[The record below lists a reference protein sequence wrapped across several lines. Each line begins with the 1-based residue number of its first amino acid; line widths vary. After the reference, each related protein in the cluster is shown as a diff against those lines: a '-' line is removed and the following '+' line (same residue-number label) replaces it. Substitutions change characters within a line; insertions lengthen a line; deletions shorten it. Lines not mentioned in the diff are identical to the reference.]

1 MGYAIRIPPLFLFLC
16 GALLLLPSCW
26 KEEAPA
32 WGLVSGKRPV
42 YLPES
47 SLLDIRNLPPQD
59 ITNSGTI
66 FLRDTL
72 FFMLENGRGIHVFSV
87 QDPARTYP
95 VTFFKIPAISD
106 FTIAGYRLYADSWRD
121 LLTLDISDILAIRVL
136 QRQPGYS
143 SLRCSLQP
151 TRDCSSAWTFP
162 GARWSDGRM
171 RRWITPAVVPFNK
184 LHPVP

>member
-1 MGYAIRIPPLFLFLC
+1 MGYTIRIPPLFLFLC

-106 FTIAGYRLYADSWRD
+106 FTIAGDRLYADSWRD

-136 QRQPGYS
+136 QRQPGVFQP
-143 SLRCSLQP
+143 SLFPP
-151 TRDCSSAWTFP
+151 TYQGLFECVDLSR
-162 GARWSDGRM
+162 G
-171 RRWITPAVVPFNK
+171 AVVGWEDAEIDNPRCRT
-184 LHPVP
+184 VQ